1 MRNQADGPDAA
12 YFHLRRIG
20 MNTGIFPVFFVA
32 RMKGGLSLF
41 VLVSGLPAP
50 RSRRQARRLQARL
63 RRTPAKLITEAN
75 ALPFLTEAVC
85 AAAPAWDAVAAHC
98 GRYAACLLAPETL
111 PLPPDPRF
119 RRYDAAV
126 FRAQV
131 LFRSAFVLL
140 KAAALPP
147 QRLTVTLCDRSGL
160 LASQAPALL
169 PYAAVLRVLTRAPAR
184 YIPVCVRVMQT
195 AGAALLLRECYRP
208 APGPELLLC
217 CSGVPQGIPA
227 SACLLTAQPVAAP
240 ATVLTGRAFTLRP
253 THAALLPDGVDPLA
267 FAGALTE
274 TCACPDYRD
283 AVFPDLAAAAD
294 RLRAWFAAADSGN

>member
-1 MRNQADGPDAA
+1 M
-12 YFHLRRIG
+12 
-20 MNTGIFPVFFVA
+20 
-32 RMKGGLSLF
+32 F
-41 VLVSGLPAP
+41 VLISDVPAP

-63 RRTPAKLITEAN
+63 RRTPAKLNTEAN
-75 ALPFLTEAVC
+75 ALPFLTESVC

-111 PLPPDPRF
+111 PLPPDSRF
-119 RRYDAAV
+119 RRYDPAA

-131 LFRSAFVLL
+131 LFRAACALL

-169 PYAAVLRVLTRAPAR
+169 PFAAGLRILTSAPAR
-184 YIPVCVRVMQT
+184 YIPVCVSAMQT
-195 AGAALLLRECYRP
+195 AGATLLLRDRYRP

-217 CSGVPQGIPA
+217 CSGVPPGVPA
-227 SACLLTAQPVAAP
+227 SACLLTAQSADTS
-240 ATVLTGRAFTLRP
+240 ATVLTGHAFSLRP
-253 THAALLPDGVDPLA
+253 THAALLPDGVDALA

-283 AVFPDLAAAAD
+283 AVFSDLAAASD
-294 RLRAWFAAADSGN
+294 HLRAWFAAADSGI